1 MRFHCYDNLGL
12 RCGHSR
18 LGYEMQQALAAAR
31 GLGANMC
38 LLFNDVRREGRGG
51 RRRGLETSVGI
62 GHVTSRQQDE
72 DGDHEAAH
80 REAGEKSLPPNHQL
94 PAILERS
101 TLSGCQVAKKW
112 VEASRR
118 PRLIVSVLN
127 VLQQLSTFQFRRLG

>member
-1 MRFHCYDNLGL
+1 ML
-12 RCGHSR
+12 
-18 LGYEMQQALAAAR
+18 QALAAAR

-72 DGDHEAAH
+72 DGDHESAH
-80 REAGEKSLPPNHQL
+80 REAERNSLPNHQL

-118 PRLIVSVLN
+118 PRLIVSVLD

>member
-1 MRFHCYDNLGL
+1 
-12 RCGHSR
+12 
-18 LGYEMQQALAAAR
+18 MQQALAAAR

-72 DGDHEAAH
+72 DGDHESAH

>member
-1 MRFHCYDNLGL
+1 
-12 RCGHSR
+12 
-18 LGYEMQQALAAAR
+18 MQQALAAAR

-72 DGDHEAAH
+72 DGDRESAH

-94 PAILERS
+94 PENLETS
-101 TLSGCQVAKKW
+101 TFYIGCQVEKTTK
-112 VEASRR
+112 
-118 PRLIVSVLN
+118 SVLKQ
-127 VLQQLSTFQFRRLG
+127 VVDLD

>member
-1 MRFHCYDNLGL
+1 
-12 RCGHSR
+12 
-18 LGYEMQQALAAAR
+18 MQQALAAAR

-72 DGDHEAAH
+72 DDGDHEAAH
-80 REAGEKSLPPNHQL
+80 REAGEKSLLNHQL

-101 TLSGCQVAKKW
+101 TLSGYQVAKKW

>member
-1 MRFHCYDNLGL
+1 
-12 RCGHSR
+12 
-18 LGYEMQQALAAAR
+18 MQQALAAAR

-72 DGDHEAAH
+72 DGEREAAH
-80 REAGEKSLPPNHQL
+80 REAREKSLTPNHQL
-94 PAILERS
+94 PENLERS

>member
-1 MRFHCYDNLGL
+1 
-12 RCGHSR
+12 
-18 LGYEMQQALAAAR
+18 MQQALAAR

-62 GHVTSRQQDE
+62 GHVTSRQQDD
-72 DGDHEAAH
+72 DGDRESAH
-80 REAGEKSLPPNHQL
+80 REAGEKSLLNHQL

-101 TLSGCQVAKKW
+101 TLSGYQVAKKW